1 MTMLQFVYLLYCNRF
16 TIKLLPVE
24 FTVNFIPCYPSIS
37 FMHLHATSPND
48 IKGLLVPGVSKDT
61 MLARQQMSQNLPLS
75 LGGI

>member
-24 FTVNFIPCYPSIS
+24 FTVNFIPCYPGIS
-37 FMHLHATSPND
+37 FTHLRATSPNG
-48 IKGLLVPGVSKDT
+48 IKGLLVPGFSKDT
-61 MLARQQMSQNLPLS
+61 MLPLF